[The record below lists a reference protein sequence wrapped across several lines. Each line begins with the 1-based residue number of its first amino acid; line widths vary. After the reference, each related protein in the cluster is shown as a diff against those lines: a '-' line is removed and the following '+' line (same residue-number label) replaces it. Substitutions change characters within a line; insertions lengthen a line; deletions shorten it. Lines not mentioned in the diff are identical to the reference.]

1 MGNMRPRYQIQP
13 DKDSDRAHSM
23 PLKNV
28 NKGIEPGLNSIFM
41 NLTAFSIDK
50 HLTYLQPYIQC
61 QSNEYINK

>member
-28 NKGIEPGLNSIFM
+28 NKGIEPGFNSIFM

-50 HLTYLQPYIQC
+50 HLTYLPTAIHTMP
-61 QSNEYINK
+61 K